1 MNVQRE
7 DVSRQSCENIL
18 SWRLTA
24 IKAAKGVSWHFLATS
39 IYSPFWRFLLEVY
52 KEDVKEQWHK
62 RTMYNTP
69 VHDNGNKRLEA
80 SDCGVGFCYVL
91 YILSEEAIMDYGC

>member
-18 SWRLTA
+18 SWTLTA
-24 IKAAKGVSWHFLATS
+24 IKAAKGISWHFLARS
-39 IYSPFWRFLLEVY
+39 IYSLFWRFLLEVY
-52 KEDVKEQWHK
+52 KEDAKEQRHK

-80 SDCGVGFCYVL
+80 SDYGVEFCYVL
-91 YILSEEAIMDYGC
+91 CIFSEADYGC